1 MNLVMTFIS
10 PKNFIPILNNMKK
23 ATEKDLIRIL
33 KRFEISCKANR
44 SHEQIQFDLSN
55 FFFWL
60 KNEVSWEVESPKA
73 EKDNQLNEQVTSL
86 FSLFKSVND
95 KIELWNPIQRNVIKG
110 MLKVMSYEEAKD
122 MIEYAVSIQGKEYAP
137 TISCPSDLR
146 YKQDK
151 ISNYAE
157 RNK

>member
-1 MNLVMTFIS
+1 MTFIS

-44 SHEQIQFDLSN
+44 SHEQIPFDLSN
-55 FFFWL
+55 FFSWL
-60 KNEVSWEVESPKA
+60 KNEVSWEIESPKA
-73 EKDNQLNEQVTSL
+73 QKDNQLNEQVTSL
-86 FSLFKSVND
+86 FSLFKTVND
-95 KIELWNPIQRNVIKG
+95 KIELWNPIQRNVIKW
-110 MLKVMSYEEAKD
+110 MLKVMPYEEAKD

>member
-1 MNLVMTFIS
+1 
-10 PKNFIPILNNMKK
+10 
-23 ATEKDLIRIL
+23 
-33 KRFEISCKANR
+33 
-44 SHEQIQFDLSN
+44 
-55 FFFWL
+55 
-60 KNEVSWEVESPKA
+60 
-73 EKDNQLNEQVTSL
+73 
-86 FSLFKSVND
+86 
-95 KIELWNPIQRNVIKG
+95 